1 MTSSKLLILDIDGTL
16 VLPTRNALDRA
27 PDFSVGDYHLY
38 RRPHLERFIAFA
50 SERFSIAIWSQSASE
65 YVRRIVEN
73 VFDPPD
79 RLAFV
84 WGGERCTFV
93 ANPAMRQYY
102 WVKDLRKVRRLGYDL
117 RRVLF
122 IDDTARK
129 LERSYG
135 NLVRVRPFKGD
146 PDDDELLHLARYLDR
161 LDREENIRA
170 VEKRYWREGLD
181 GES

>member
-1 MTSSKLLILDIDGTL
+1 
-16 VLPTRNALDRA
+16 
-27 PDFSVGDYHLY
+27 
-38 RRPHLERFIAFA
+38 
-50 SERFSIAIWSQSASE
+50 
-65 YVRRIVEN
+65 
-73 VFDPPD
+73 
-79 RLAFV
+79 
-84 WGGERCTFV
+84 
-93 ANPAMRQYY
+93 MRQYY

-117 RRVLF
+117 RRVIF